1 MRGGARGDKYP
12 EDFSGLLMELADMSA
27 LEADAVKSV
36 GVRIPRG
43 PPILQRSRRET
54 GYPNGV
60 LTRTKVGSNPTETSN
75 FQRAASQTY
84 TTVRYERTGRG

>member
-12 EDFSGLLMELADMSA
+12 EDFSGLLMELADMFA

-43 PPILQRSRRET
+43 PPISECSILEWTGTALLRR
-54 GYPNGV
+54 V
-60 LTRTKVGSNPTETSN
+60 
-75 FQRAASQTY
+75 
-84 TTVRYERTGRG
+84 